1 MNSKPEPQGVEMNL
15 RQQFPVEEKKKE
27 LYPIKVNEFRPI
39 RVLFIVDSIYW
50 VVSNF
55 YYQITKNNPRLEAQ
69 ICSQFAIRKTINRFG
84 GFTPAF
90 NVIHFLR
97 KKPQKLFGGNYPIV
111 STLHH
116 VDSGTELAH
125 LYKSDA
131 VMTVSTEWHNYLMN
145 KGIPWNKLGIVPFG
159 VDSQVFHPPS
169 RKERLLIR
177 RSLNLA
183 KASFVIGFA
192 ARRTSDTDGRKGIDC
207 FVKALKLAKQ
217 QIPDM
222 ATVIIGPGWQDLAR
236 KLEMEGITCSLI
248 PYHIEHEQIANF
260 YHAMDVFWTTARI
273 EGGPVPLLEAMAS
286 GIPCISTPVGAAL
299 DLVKNQ
305 KNGFMV
311 PFDSPKQF
319 ADLSGRLAGN
329 RDLGNQIGMEAR
341 KTILQERTWSQS
353 QLKMLELYERATKN
367 FEATQYQETAPN
379 WQGHRT
385 KGKDTAFSSLRT
397 AELDFFSP
405 TIQKWMAAC
414 EHLNGLRM
422 VLEMGEWKAA
432 IQIGFRAIKTAP
444 FDHYVWLELFK
455 ILLKQTRQMSSL
467 P

>member
-1 MNSKPEPQGVEMNL
+1 MNSKPKPQRVEMGL
-15 RQQFPVEEKKKE
+15 RQQFPVEVKKKE
-27 LYPIKVNEFRPI
+27 ISPMNVNEFRPI

-55 YYQITKNNPRLEAQ
+55 YYQIKKNNPRLEAQ
-69 ICSQFAIRKTINRFG
+69 ICSQFAIRKTIKRFG
-84 GFTPAF
+84 SFTPTF
-90 NVIHFLR
+90 DVIHFLR
-97 KKPQKLFGGNYPIV
+97 KKPIKIFKGKHPIV

-131 VMTVSTEWHNYLMN
+131 VMTVSTEWHNYLID
-145 KGIPWNKLGIVPFG
+145 KGIPSHKLGIVPFG
-159 VDSQVFHPPS
+159 VDAKVFHPPNAE
-169 RKERLLIR
+169 ERLLTR
-177 RSLNLA
+177 RSLNLSNEA
-183 KASFVIGFA
+183 LVIGFS
-192 ARRTSDTDGRKGIDC
+192 ARRTSDTDGRKGIRC
-207 FVKALKLAKQ
+207 FVEALRLANQ
-217 QIPDM
+217 QLRNV
-222 ATVIIGPGWQDLAR
+222 ATVIIGPGWQDLAHE
-236 KLEMEGITCSLI
+236 LQMEGITCSLI
-248 PYHIEHEQIANF
+248 PYYIDHEQIAKF

-319 ADLSGRLAGN
+319 ADLSSQLAEN
-329 RDLGNQIGMEAR
+329 RDLGKQIGMEAR

-353 QLKMLELYERATKN
+353 QLKMLELYERAIKN
-367 FEATQYQETAPN
+367 FEAAHYQESTQN

-385 KGKDTAFSSLRT
+385 KGKSKASSSPQAT
-397 AELDFFSP
+397 GLDFFSP
-405 TIQKWMAAC
+405 TLQKWMTAC

-432 IQIGFRAIKTAP
+432 IQIGFRAIKAAP
-444 FDHYVWLELFK
+444 FDHYVWLEFFK
-455 ILLKQTRQMSSL
+455 ILIKQTRKKSSQ